1 MSDELSPAEHA
12 GEIEAARDRFLALVR
27 QCSGQDWRETP
38 VDVNPDIVDALNAE
52 HAAGI
57 ESVTPDHV
65 TEHLRSSG
73 DVLIS
78 LIAGLAPAQ
87 LDSDGGRVRRFAQ
100 IAARHADNHRSE
112 IESALQ
118 TAAS

>member
-1 MSDELSPAEHA
+1 
-12 GEIEAARDRFLALVR
+12 
-27 QCSGQDWRETP
+27 
-38 VDVNPDIVDALNAE
+38 
-52 HAAGI
+52 
-57 ESVTPDHV
+57 
-65 TEHLRSSG
+65 
-73 DVLIS
+73 VLIS

-87 LDSDGGRVRRFAQ
+87 LDADGGRVRRFAQ